1 MGEGSANIIYF
12 AYGSNMCPQQMAVRC
27 PGGRAFG
34 QAELRD
40 WQFIINTRT
49 YATVKA
55 SPGAATHGVLWS
67 LTPGHI
73 TALDDYEAVADGMY
87 HKISL
92 IVQTVGDPV
101 EALVYIDPVC
111 EPGQPGSDYLQ
122 TILDG
127 AAHFGLPSEYIAGL
141 ARDWGAKNVT
151 SGSRE

>member
-40 WQFIINTRT
+40 WQFLINTRT

-55 SPGAATHGVLWS
+55 STHGVLWS
-67 LTPGHI
+67 LTPANI
-73 TALDDYEAVADGMY
+73 TALDVYEAVADGMY
-87 HKISL
+87 NKISL
-92 IVQTVGDPV
+92 IVQIVGEQV

-127 AAHFGLPSEYIAGL
+127 AAHFGLPPDYIASL
-141 ARDWGAKNVT
+141 ARDWGAENVT